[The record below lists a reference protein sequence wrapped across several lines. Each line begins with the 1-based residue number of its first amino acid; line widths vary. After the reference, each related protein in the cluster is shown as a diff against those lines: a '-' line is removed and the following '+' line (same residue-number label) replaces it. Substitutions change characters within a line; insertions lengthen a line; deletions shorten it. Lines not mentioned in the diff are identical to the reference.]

1 LEKKPEEDRQ
11 NNADNETGDDRE
23 VEGSVF
29 AAMDDVAGEAAEAE
43 RETTAEIKKCT
54 DHDDDSAED
63 KESAAEF
70 TEGVHKFEC
79 KSARA

>member
-1 LEKKPEEDRQ
+1 
-11 NNADNETGDDRE
+11 
-23 VEGSVF
+23 
-29 AAMDDVAGEAAEAE
+29 MDDVAGEAAEAE